1 MSDESKLALRSA
13 KIARII
19 ENISEMFNVSLQE
32 ATDIYYNSE
41 TANIQ
46 NSVEK
51 MVKVGN
57 NCYFCIKIDISK
69 WKKYRKLS
77 T

>member
-41 TANIQ
+41 TANL
-46 NSVEK
+46 
-51 MVKVGN
+51 
-57 NCYFCIKIDISK
+57 IDEGRRSMA
-69 WKKYRKLS
+69 
-77 T
+77 